1 MWHIL
6 IRALNLALCQLRQ
19 AYMCPHSLFS
29 NDASRKEIKDT
40 VTDCNAPNPCYNL
53 QQPMKKVYSW
63 STPRN
68 MTPPEGSSHP
78 LRNYS
83 SPTHRIDMTGSAKV
97 TRFDDMSFTG
107 SFTNLALNFPGCFG
121 QSSIFSTALFEDWN
135 LVTFLDSIQ
144 TPWRPATTDR
154 SFMIRLCRRFLP
166 TS

>member
-107 SFTNLALNFPGCFG
+107 SFTNLALNF
-121 QSSIFSTALFEDWN
+121 QA
-135 LVTFLDSIQ
+135 VLDSPVSFRLLFLKTGTWSHFSIVSK
-144 TPWRPATTDR
+144 PRGVRPPPTDH
-154 SFMIRLCRRFLP
+154 L
-166 TS
+166 